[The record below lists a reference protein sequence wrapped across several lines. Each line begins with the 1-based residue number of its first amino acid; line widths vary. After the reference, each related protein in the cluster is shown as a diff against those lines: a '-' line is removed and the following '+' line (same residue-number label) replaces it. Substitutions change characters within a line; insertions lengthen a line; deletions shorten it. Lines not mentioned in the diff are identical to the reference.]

1 MNEQL
6 TPAPTSPQRPLLR
19 YFTDEGS
26 NMWAENRLLRFVSVM
41 ALVGSLVMAGT
52 LISLKGSEKTIVVP
66 FGQSIEGLYLV
77 GDTPSETYLISIA
90 RNIVQLTGT
99 YTSSSLEF
107 QLDEVLKLV
116 HPSRYSAVRDEFR
129 MLIGQLSDFR
139 EITFATHIRYEAEFE
154 LSETLMRIPVKR
166 LRFIG
171 RSRTEDTGYVELA
184 YQVEEGRFWLLGVGY
199 TRIGEG
205 KNVQTEN

>member
-1 MNEQL
+1 MSEI
-6 TPAPTSPQRPLLR
+6 ASPQKHKPFLR

-26 NMWAENRLLRFVSVM
+26 NIWAENRLLRFVAVLSF
-41 ALVGSLVMAGT
+41 VGTLAVAGT
-52 LISLKGSEKTIVVP
+52 LIMFSDREKTILVP
-66 FGQSIEGLYLV
+66 FGQSLEGLYLV
-77 GDTPSETYLISIA
+77 GDTPSETYLIAIA

-116 HPSRYSAVRDEFR
+116 HPSRYSAVREEFR
-129 MLIGQLSDFR
+129 LLVGQLSDFR
-139 EITFATHIRYEAEFE
+139 EITFATHIRYEAPFE
-154 LSETLMRIPVKR
+154 IGERRIRVPVKR

-171 RSRTEDTGYVELA
+171 RSRTEDTGFVEMDYL
-184 YQVEEGRFWLLGVGY
+184 VEEGRFWLTGIGY
-199 TRIGEG
+199 SRIGEG